1 MHSETIFQW
10 EQSLKVRWLLWGQ
23 CVESLFDLLFMAMGA
38 VVIASIWRSFEL
50 FAGFKYQQK
59 LHIKSTPTQATT
71 IVSTTTTSTTTTTT
85 TQTLS
90 SSLQYERFLEGM
102 RGTIFMEF
110 LCTLRDLLCVLPMAI
125 VIASLYRLPQLLV
138 ELYGLVFNSKSALHT
153 EALFEVDSCHIEFPE
168 KGGPHINFYCHRKS
182 SSIGGTVTS
191 TTDDANHNNINPLT
205 GDARD
210 HTTTAT
216 TTTTTTVNTS
226 EAVVVDGSTF
236 QLDTSSS
243 SIEMY
248 VSGDDLWKHAADTFG
263 QVVVS
268 AVRNYLP
275 LKLVDQVSV
284 GWSDFVHNEFMH
296 YSSMDNHRSNRPSHP
311 HPIPPMPPPAAAA
324 AAAAAAATDDD
335 NDDVVRNLHAS
346 IDRGAVSILTDN
358 HQTDANTSLWLRLDF
373 GTTKRS
379 TILKKLRLLPA
390 TTTIQV
396 QLETMVTVLDP
407 MASHVTHRKQYEHHH
422 QMKKKVVL
430 LRVAPTIRN
439 IINVLETITT
449 TGTSSVAAGLLPIDA
464 LNKPPVYR
472 RDQAV
477 AAATAGKADV
487 DDDDIYDPKNRVSN
501 LVNSFH
507 MTVCL
512 ICIEVLI
519 DLAMLI
525 LLCMTMI
532 SPVRFARLMYTLLEP
547 ENKLPLR
554 IMQHTMSGIKYLD
567 GHLLSYRRE
576 IAVPCNVMAK
586 SIKCKLLKPS
596 RYDVDNSFNSWY
608 YNEADN
614 ARYQLEVSDF
624 HSSPDHEYFQ
634 QVAGF
639 IDKRHYR
646 PYVKLAKSSKKT
658 LSLFPGCESMEVLL
672 DERLRLYHLVIKLR
686 YMRIT
691 ADLSYMTPVTT
702 NTSSRNVNT
711 GE

>member
-1 MHSETIFQW
+1 MHSETVFQW

-38 VVIASIWRSFEL
+38 AVIASMWRSFEL

-59 LHIKSTPTQATT
+59 LHFKSTPTQATT
-71 IVSTTTTSTTTTTT
+71 TVSTTTTTTTT

-90 SSLQYERFLEGM
+90 SSLQYKRFLEEM

-153 EALFEVDSCHIEFPE
+153 EAIFEVDSCHIEFPE
-168 KGGPHINFYCHRKS
+168 KGGPHINFYCRRKS
-182 SSIGGTVTS
+182 SSIGDTATS
-191 TTDDANHNNINPLT
+191 TTDEAHHNNTNPLT

-210 HTTTAT
+210 HPTTTAT

-226 EAVVVDGSTF
+226 EAVVVDGGTF
-236 QLDTSSS
+236 QLDTFSS

-248 VSGDDLWKHAADTFG
+248 VSGDDLWKHAASTFG

-296 YSSMDNHRSNRPSHP
+296 YSSMDNHRSNRHRTP
-311 HPIPPMPPPAAAA
+311 HPIPIPPPPAATD
-324 AAAAAAATDDD
+324 ATDDD
-335 NDDVVRNLHAS
+335 DDVVVVRNLHAS
-346 IDRGAVSILTDN
+346 IDRGAVSILADN

-379 TILKKLRLLPA
+379 TILKKLRLLPVA
-390 TTTIQV
+390 TTIEV

-407 MASHVTHRKQYEHHH
+407 MASHVTHRKQYQHHH
-422 QMKKKVVL
+422 NQKKKKVVL

-439 IINVLETITT
+439 IIDVLETSTI

-464 LNKPPVYR
+464 LNKPSVYR

-477 AAATAGKADV
+477 AAAAAAAGVA
-487 DDDDIYDPKNRVSN
+487 DDDDEDIYDPKNRVSN

-525 LLCMTMI
+525 LLCVTMI
-532 SPVRFARLMYTLLEP
+532 SPVRFARLLYTLLES

-554 IMQHTMSGIKYLD
+554 IMQHTMSGIKYMD
-567 GHLLSYRRE
+567 GHLLNYRRE

-596 RYDVDNSFNSWY
+596 RYDVDNSSNSWY

-614 ARYQLEVSDF
+614 ARYQLELYDF
-624 HSSPDHEYFQ
+624 RFSPEHEYLQ
-634 QVAGF
+634 QVAGS

-646 PYVKLAKSSKKT
+646 AYVKLAKSSKKT
-658 LSLFPGCESMEVLL
+658 LSLFPGCESMEALL
-672 DERLRLYHLVIKLR
+672 DERLRLYQLVIKLR

-691 ADLSYMTPVTT
+691 ADLSLMTAAT
-702 NTSSRNVNT
+702 NTSPRNVNT